1 MQISCDKGR
10 CVMGKQ
16 KINVV
21 EIHSSFCI
29 GGAENMVYE
38 LTKSFDTD
46 KVNAK
51 IITLHSRLGTSLEDK
66 VDDAGLNVEY
76 IGCEG
81 RVTPGK
87 LWKVY
92 RIIRDFRPDVI
103 HAHMS
108 GVIYGLPWL
117 LTHKTKMFVTAHTT
131 PDRAFNHRTT
141 QLIKYFAKKHQII
154 LVAVSQE
161 NKKLMQQ
168 AYQLD
173 DSYVKCVNNGVDL
186 SRYFHKKHKGI
197 VFINVGRHDKNKNQ
211 ELMVRLFH
219 AIHQKNADTKLILCG
234 DGPEHEHLMA
244 LAKDLGISS
253 SVDFTG
259 NVGNVQD
266 YLASADIYLSASH
279 REGLPLSTVEA
290 LASLLPVISTDV
302 GGMKNIVMDNGI
314 LVPDD
319 NEEAFYQAM
328 EKLVNDKSL
337 RETMG
342 CKSREIANAFSSEKM
357 AEQYTA
363 LFNDVL

>member
-1 MQISCDKGR
+1 MDKKK
-10 CVMGKQ
+10 M
-16 KINVV
+16 NVV

-38 LTKSFDTD
+38 LTKSFDAD

-76 IGCEG
+76 VGCEG

-87 LWKVY
+87 LLKVY
-92 RIIRDFRPDVI
+92 RLIKDCQPDVI

-131 PDRAFNHRTT
+131 PDRAFNHRTA
-141 QLIKYFAKKHQII
+141 QLIKHFAKKHQII

-161 NKKLMQQ
+161 NQKLMQQ

-173 DSYVKCVNNGVDL
+173 DDCIKCVNNGVDL
-186 SRYFHKKHKGI
+186 SRYVHKEHREI

-219 AIHQKNADTKLILCG
+219 AIHQRNADTKLILCG
-234 DGPEHEHLMA
+234 DGPEHERLVA
-244 LAKDLGISS
+244 LAQDLGISS
-253 SVDFTG
+253 SVEFTG

-266 YLASADIYLSASH
+266 YLARADIYLSASH

-290 LASLLPVISTDV
+290 MASSLPVISTDV

-314 LVPDD
+314 LVADGD
-319 NEEAFYQAM
+319 EVAFYQAM
-328 EKLVNDKSL
+328 EKLVNDESL
-337 RETMG
+337 RKAMG
-342 CKSREIANAFSSEKM
+342 RRSREIADAFSSEKM
-357 AEQYTA
+357 AERYTA
-363 LFNDVL
+363 LFNDVLLRGTDS